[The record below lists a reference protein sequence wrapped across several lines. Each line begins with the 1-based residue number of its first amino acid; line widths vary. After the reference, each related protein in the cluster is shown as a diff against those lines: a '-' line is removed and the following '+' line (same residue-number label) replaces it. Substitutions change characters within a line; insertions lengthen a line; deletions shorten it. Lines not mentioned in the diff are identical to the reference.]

1 MSIKISG
8 GIQDKGIVTGNAYDK
23 YSSGNPI
30 VKLMMKGFESS
41 LFKLIDKSNPSDI
54 HEVGCGEGYW
64 TLRLNDM
71 GIITKGSDFSNRVI
85 EIARENATKRGLSD
99 SIFEPHSIYELEKD
113 RDAADLIICCEVLE
127 HLENPEAALK
137 VLQTVVGR
145 HLIVSVPRE
154 PIWCALNLA
163 RGKYLSSWGNTPGHL
178 QHWSKKGFIQ
188 LISKYFD
195 IVEIRSPLPWT
206 MLLCKPQVN
215 N

>member
-8 GIQDKGIVTGNAYDK
+8 GIQDEGIITGNAYDK

-41 LFKLIDKSNPSDI
+41 LLELINKANPSDI

-64 TLRLNDM
+64 TLRLHDM
-71 GIITKGSDFSNRVI
+71 GITTKGSDFSKRVI
-85 EIARENATKRGLSD
+85 EIARENAVERGLPNN
-99 SIFEPHSIYELEKD
+99 IFESHSIYELERD
-113 RDAADLIICCEVLE
+113 RDSADLIICCEVLE
-127 HLENPEAALK
+127 HLDDPEAALK

-163 RGKYLSSWGNTPGHL
+163 RGKYISSWGNTPGHL
-178 QHWSKKGFIQ
+178 QNWSKKRFVQ

-195 IVEIRSPLPWT
+195 VVEYKSPLPWT
-206 MLLCKPQVN
+206 MLLCKPFSKN
-215 N
+215 